1 MCVCVRVRVCVC
13 VCQYVGEYYMHTVC
27 VCGRGREGG
36 GNERGG
42 SRDDGH
48 LGMKCGPCDFGR
60 ELKYLAV

>member
-1 MCVCVRVRVCVC
+1 M
-13 VCQYVGEYYMHTVC
+13 CQYVGEYCMHTMC
-27 VCGRGREGG
+27 VCGGGREGG

-48 LGMKCGPCDFGR
+48 FEIKHGPCDFGR

>member
-1 MCVCVRVRVCVC
+1 MWVSIVCIQCVCVW
-13 VCQYVGEYYMHTVC
+13 
-27 VCGRGREGG
+27 GREGG

-48 LGMKCGPCDFGR
+48 FEIKHGPCDFGR